1 MIETLLQDAR
11 FGARMIRKAPTFAS
25 LVILIL
31 ALGIGA
37 NSSIFSVV
45 NAVLLR
51 PLPYTQPQQLVY
63 LEESNPQQGFP
74 RFSASPANFLD
85 WRAQNR
91 SFEQMVAF
99 AEDTSNVMLSDS
111 PEQWTGTAATKGF
124 FETLGVRPA
133 LGRLFSD
140 DDFVVGKNHVLVI
153 SDALWRSNFGADPG
167 VLGRSISMDGEPN
180 TIIGVMPAGFRFGG
194 DKIRYWKP
202 FAFDSS
208 LATVRGA
215 HFIQVMARL
224 RAGVSLAQAQSE
236 MKGLAAQLEKQYPD
250 TNAGWTVI
258 VSSMQQSA
266 VQDVHAALLVL
277 LGAVGFVLLI
287 ACANAANMLL
297 SRAAVRRKE
306 IAIRMT
312 LGAGRPRI
320 VRQLLTES
328 VVLAAAGGV
337 LGLAI
342 AYGSSRALAAL
353 PSTLLPRAESIHV
366 DFRVLL
372 FTFVISIATGILFG
386 LAPAFAASREGLI
399 GTIKESGSTGRGG
412 RSGLRG
418 ALVVLETA
426 LAMILL
432 VGSGLLLRSFAKL
445 SSVHPGVATEGRL
458 TFEVSLPRA
467 RYTKPDQVT
476 QFYQEARRRLQSL
489 PGVESVTMTS
499 LLPVSGDAVV
509 WAFGFN
515 DQPQTGS
522 LPSAQYYLVGPNYL
536 RNMGIPLLAGRDF
549 TEQDAASAPHVCL
562 VNDFLART
570 LFHGQNPIGQHVHTG
585 RHYEPVREIVGVVG
599 SVKQFSLQDKETFQV
614 YEPFEQFPQ
623 RGMTF
628 ILRTSGNASSLLPGV
643 RHAIQQVDSQQPITD
658 PRTMDQVVQES
669 VALPRFR
676 TVLLG
681 LFSALALLLA
691 LLGLYSVMSYA
702 VEQQFQEIG
711 IRMALGALPRDIY
724 RVILKRGFALVA
736 IGIAIGLVGTAA
748 ITRLLAAFLFG
759 VTPHDP
765 ATIAIVM
772 LLFAAVALFA
782 CGIPARRATRVDPM
796 IALRYE

>member
-1 MIETLLQDAR
+1 MIETVLQDLR
-11 FGARMIRKAPTFAS
+11 FSARMFRKDTSFS
-25 LVILIL
+25 LLVILIL

-45 NAVLLR
+45 NAILLR
-51 PLPYTQPQQLVY
+51 PLPYAQPDQLVY

-74 RFSASPANFLD
+74 SFSVSPANFLD
-85 WRAQNR
+85 WRAQNH
-91 SFEQMVAF
+91 SFERMVAF
-99 AEDTSNVMLSDS
+99 AEDTSNVMFGDS
-111 PEQWTGTAATKGF
+111 PERWTGTAATQGF
-124 FETLGVRPA
+124 FEALGVRPA
-133 LGRLFSD
+133 VGRPFSD

-180 TIIGVMPAGFRFGG
+180 TIIGVMPASFRFDG

-208 LATVRGA
+208 MAAVRGA
-215 HFIQVMARL
+215 HFIRVMARL

-258 VSSMQQSA
+258 VESMQQSA

-306 IAIRMT
+306 IAIRMA
-312 LGAGRPRI
+312 LGAGRRRI

-328 VVLAAAGGV
+328 VVLALAGGG

-342 AYGSSRALAAL
+342 ADSSSRALAAL

-366 DFRVLL
+366 DVRVLM
-372 FTFVISIATGILFG
+372 FTLVLSIATGILFG

-418 ALVVLETA
+418 ALVVVEIA

-445 SSVHPGVATEGRL
+445 SSVQPGVATEGRL
-458 TFEVSLPRA
+458 TFDVSLPRA
-467 RYTKPDQVT
+467 RYTKPEQAT
-476 QFYQEARRRLQSL
+476 QFYQEAQRRLQAL

-499 LLPVSGDAVV
+499 LLPVNGDALV
-509 WAFGFN
+509 WSFGIN
-515 DQPQTGS
+515 GQPNSGS
-522 LPSAQYYLVGPNYL
+522 LPSAEYYLVGPNYL

-549 TEQDAASAPHVCL
+549 TERDTASAPHVCL
-562 VNDFLART
+562 INDFLART
-570 LFHGQNPIGQHVHTG
+570 VFHGQNPLGQHIQMG
-585 RHYEPVREIVGVVG
+585 RHYEVVREIVGVVG
-599 SVKQFSLQDKETFQV
+599 SVKQMSLEEKETFQV

-669 VALPRFR
+669 VAVPRFR
-676 TVLLG
+676 TMLLG

-691 LLGLYSVMSYA
+691 LVGLYSVMSYA

-711 IRMALGALPRDIY
+711 IRIALGALPRDIY
-724 RVILKRGFALVA
+724 RVILKRGFTLVA

-748 ITRLLAAFLFG
+748 ITRLLAALLFG

-772 LLFAAVALFA
+772 LLFAAVALLA
-782 CGIPARRATRVDPM
+782 CGIPARRATQVDPM
-796 IALRYE
+796 VALRHE

>member
-1 MIETLLQDAR
+1 MIETVLQDLR
-11 FGARMIRKAPTFAS
+11 FSVRMFRKDTSFS
-25 LVILIL
+25 LLVIMIL

-45 NAVLLR
+45 NAILLR
-51 PLPYTQPQQLVY
+51 PLPYAQPDRLVY

-74 RFSASPANFLD
+74 SFSVSPANFLD
-85 WRAQNR
+85 WRAQNH
-91 SFEQMVAF
+91 SFERMVAF
-99 AEDTSNVMLSDS
+99 AEDTSNVMFGDS
-111 PEQWTGTAATKGF
+111 PEHWTGTAATQGF
-124 FETLGVRPA
+124 FEALGVRPA
-133 LGRLFSD
+133 LGRPFSD

-180 TIIGVMPAGFRFGG
+180 TIIGVMPASFRFDG

-208 LATVRGA
+208 MAAVRGA
-215 HFIQVMARL
+215 HFIRVMARL

-258 VSSMQQSA
+258 VESMQQSA

-306 IAIRMT
+306 IAIRMA
-312 LGAGRPRI
+312 LGAGRRRI

-328 VVLAAAGGV
+328 VVLALAGGG

-342 AYGSSRALAAL
+342 ADSSSRALAAL

-366 DFRVLL
+366 DVRVLM
-372 FTFVISIATGILFG
+372 FTLVLSIATGILFG

-399 GTIKESGSTGRGG
+399 GTIKESGGTGRGG

-418 ALVVLETA
+418 ALVVVEIA

-445 SSVHPGVATEGRL
+445 SSVQPGVATEGRL
-458 TFEVSLPRA
+458 TFDVSLPRA
-467 RYTKPDQVT
+467 RYTKPEQAT
-476 QFYQEARRRLQSL
+476 QFYQEAQRRLQVL

-499 LLPVSGDAVV
+499 LLPVNGDALV
-509 WAFGFN
+509 WSFGIN
-515 DQPQTGS
+515 GQPNSGS
-522 LPSAQYYLVGPNYL
+522 LPSAEYYLVGPNYL

-549 TEQDAASAPHVCL
+549 TEQDTASAPHVCL
-562 VNDFLART
+562 INDFLART
-570 LFHGQNPIGQHVHTG
+570 VFHGQNPLGQHIQMG
-585 RHYEPVREIVGVVG
+585 RHYEVVREIVGVVG
-599 SVKQFSLQDKETFQV
+599 SVKQMSLEEKETFQV

-669 VALPRFR
+669 VAVPRFR
-676 TVLLG
+676 TMLLG

-691 LLGLYSVMSYA
+691 LVGLYSVMSYA

-711 IRMALGALPRDIY
+711 IRIALGALPRDIY
-724 RVILKRGFALVA
+724 RVILKRGFTLVA

-748 ITRLLAAFLFG
+748 ITRLLAALLFG

-772 LLFAAVALFA
+772 LLFTAVALLA
-782 CGIPARRATRVDPM
+782 CGIPARRATQVDPM
-796 IALRYE
+796 VALRHE